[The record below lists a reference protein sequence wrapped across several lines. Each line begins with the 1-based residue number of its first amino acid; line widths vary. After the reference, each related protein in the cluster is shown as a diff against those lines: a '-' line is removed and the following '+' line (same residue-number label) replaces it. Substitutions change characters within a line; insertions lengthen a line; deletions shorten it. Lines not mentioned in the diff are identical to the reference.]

1 MQNPKMTF
9 IDNNC
14 VKKIVNYGIGGY
26 YAPHH
31 DFLYDPGLND
41 YYGHMGGNRM
51 ATWMIYVN

>member
-1 MQNPKMTF
+1 MNK
-9 IDNNC
+9 NK
-14 VKKIVNYGIGGY
+14 KKIVNYGIGGY

-31 DFLYDPGLND
+31 DFLYDPSLND